1 MNPSVTRLATVA
13 LALVALL
20 TACATKEQWVYEK
33 RAVTPTRLD
42 HDLMACRDEARSPQ
56 ALGIT
61 LEERATIRLHHV
73 GSRPSAPFTG
83 RPLPDPYS

>member
-1 MNPSVTRLATVA
+1 VTRLATVA

-42 HDLMACRDEARSPQ
+42 HDLMACRDEARNLQ
-56 ALGIT
+56 VFAIT
-61 LEERATIRLHHV
+61 LEQRADRERLNRCMERKGYSIRRV
-73 GSRPSAPFTG
+73 E
-83 RPLPDPYS
+83 